1 MFIRSVEDGM
11 ENKGQFNLKVDAPNR
26 AVVITRVFDAPRD
39 LVFKV
44 LSDPKLVPQ
53 WWGPRN
59 LTTHVDKMDVKPG
72 GAWRYVQHDS
82 DGHEFA
88 FHGVY
93 REVVPPERLVY
104 TFEYEPMAG
113 HEIIET
119 VTLED
124 VAGKTKVTSRD
135 VYQSI
140 EDLEAMVKSGMEF
153 GARESFERFT
163 ELLETEGVAR

>member
-1 MFIRSVEDGM
+1 MD
-11 ENKGQFNLKVDAPNR
+11 NKAQFNLKVDTANR
-26 AVVITRVFDAPRD
+26 AVVITRVFDAPRK

-44 LSDPKLVPQ
+44 LTDPKLLPR

-59 LTTHVDKMDVKPG
+59 LTTKVETMDVRPG
-72 GAWRYVQHDS
+72 GAWRYIQHDPE
-82 DGHEFA
+82 GHEFA

-93 REVVPPERLVY
+93 REIVPSERLVY
-104 TFEYEPMAG
+104 TFEYEPMPG

-124 VAGKTKVTSRD
+124 LAGKTKVTSRD

-140 EDLEAMVKSGMEF
+140 EDLEGMVKSGMEF

-163 ELLETEGVAR
+163 KLLEAERVAR